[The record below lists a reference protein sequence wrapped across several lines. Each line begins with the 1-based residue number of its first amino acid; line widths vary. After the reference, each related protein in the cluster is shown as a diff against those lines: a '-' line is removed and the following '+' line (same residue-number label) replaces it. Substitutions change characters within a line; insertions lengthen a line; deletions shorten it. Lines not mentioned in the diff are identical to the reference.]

1 MLNQYV
7 ETKLPRKKAWS
18 KPKKRLLPEAW
29 EFRAGIG
36 VQSIIPRRPGSGGYF
51 HTYTLSSVLEGGTLR
66 TVYRCLIVEGGD

>member
-1 MLNQYV
+1 M
-7 ETKLPRKKAWS
+7 
-18 KPKKRLLPEAW
+18 LPEAW